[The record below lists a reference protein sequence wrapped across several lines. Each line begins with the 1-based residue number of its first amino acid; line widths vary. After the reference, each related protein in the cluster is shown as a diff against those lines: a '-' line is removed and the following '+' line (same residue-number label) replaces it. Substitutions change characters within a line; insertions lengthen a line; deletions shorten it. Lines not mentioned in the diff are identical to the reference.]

1 MGQRLAHTASALAA
15 CSGCARRRA
24 WLRRQR
30 GQPTGAV
37 AQQTLWL
44 LLTLLAVLI
53 TTSQAWAQPVAGPAP
68 LPQVDEATQAPATPA
83 AAAPTD
89 ENIETIAPD
98 TQRELLVKFQA
109 QYPQAR
115 EHRLNLPMN
124 AYANTSE
131 APGLILRRM
140 WVGDGATLLE
150 IGALPVAWQK
160 ASAVIR
166 QDTLELLGDRG
177 QRTTV
182 QAVEGVTQL
191 KDRRGGSALVVK
203 PGETL
208 LALFGAVN
216 YALPMRLQHTPR
228 AGQTFVYFDNIDPR
242 FRERYEAA
250 YRAAAGSNAT
260 PEAMRDFLVEFG
272 QNDPDRK
279 ARKVFLKLITA
290 MRAQNTFGYYNV
302 YLLLQDPEDARKASL
317 MARTDEHRA
326 KLEHMAVATLAD
338 KNRLIEFEFRLDGIR
353 ASGGEDNG
361 GGYFGEL
368 ARFFTG
374 KSKVRRA
381 GTSITGTLRARLLP
395 GRPIPLALGDYVFTF
410 AINATA
416 PRSGAA
422 RELVFSK
429 TPTEYVNTGQTV
441 SLRLNART
449 ASAQEKVDAGYLEVA
464 YLDRGML
471 GGYTAR
477 WLTGDGRVD
486 VKLLGV
492 ELAK

>member
-1 MGQRLAHTASALAA
+1 MAA
-15 CSGCARRRA
+15 
-24 WLRRQR
+24 
-30 GQPTGAV
+30 
-37 AQQTLWL
+37 
-44 LLTLLAVLI
+44 
-53 TTSQAWAQPVAGPAP
+53 PAP
-68 LPQVDEATQAPATPA
+68 LPQVEDATQAPATPA

-98 TQRELLVKFQA
+98 TRRELLVKFQA

-140 WVGDGATLLE
+140 WVGEGATLLE
-150 IGALPVAWQK
+150 IEGLPVAGQK
-160 ASAVIR
+160 ASAVMR
-166 QDTLELLGDRG
+166 QDTLELVGDRG
-177 QRTTV
+177 QRATV

-208 LALFGAVN
+208 LALFSAVN
-216 YALPMRLQHTPR
+216 DARPMRLQHTPR

-250 YRAAAGSNAT
+250 YRAAAGSSAT

-272 QNDPDRK
+272 QNDPDGK
-279 ARKVFLKLITA
+279 AREVFLKLITA
-290 MRAQNTFGYYNV
+290 MRAQNTFEGYYNV
-302 YLLLQDPEDARKASL
+302 YLLLQDPEDARKASQL
-317 MARTDEHRA
+317 SRTDEHRA
-326 KLEHMAVATLAD
+326 KLEHMAVATLVD
-338 KNRLIEFEFRLDGIR
+338 KNRLIEFDFRLDDTR

-395 GRPIPLALGDYVFTF
+395 GRPIPLAFGDYVFTF
-410 AINATA
+410 AITATA

-422 RELVFSK
+422 RGLVFSK
-429 TPTEYVNTGQTV
+429 TPSEYVSTGQTV
-441 SLRLNART
+441 RLRLNART

-477 WLTGDGRVD
+477 WLTGDGRLE